1 MFLQSRGNLSAL
13 TCKLSQW
20 KITIKIEIYRSKHE
34 EKILTNQNNLNK
46 WANSNKISSLNWNYP
61 ILLLYQIASEKI
73 FKSNWTLINPL
84 INTLI
89 LCWCRILL
97 SSIVVC
103 TKMTK
108 VRGFETMLTFANASS
123 SITWTKRTNAN
134 QFFVYF
140 NVLRL
145 DKCSFIKYLVYLHTL
160 KQNDL
165 FWPNAYLQFI
175 GSCQVN
181 KMKQNIVKTVHK
193 LWNINVTL

>member
-13 TCKLSQW
+13 TCKLSQCR
-20 KITIKIEIYRSKHE
+20 ITIKIEIYRSKYE

-46 WANSNKISSLNWNYP
+46 CANSNNISSLNWNYP
-61 ILLLYQIASEKI
+61 ILLYQIASEKI
-73 FKSNWTLINPL
+73 FKSNWTFINPL
-84 INTLI
+84 INILI
-89 LCWCRILL
+89 LCWCRILS

-123 SITWTKRTNAN
+123 SITWTKRTKAN
-134 QFFVYF
+134 QLFVYF

-160 KQNDL
+160 TQNDL

-175 GSCQVN
+175 G
-181 KMKQNIVKTVHK
+181 
-193 LWNINVTL
+193 